1 MIRLHYVKNSI
12 LLFVCFLFMIM
23 NNLYIIDFTSIHYIK
38 IEEIKSRHNTC
49 MIIKLEETHFTILL
63 AFEKLIIS
71 FSVLSIFLEI
81 SKEFIL

>member
-1 MIRLHYVKNSI
+1 
-12 LLFVCFLFMIM
+12 MIM
-23 NNLYIIDFTSIHYIK
+23 NNLYIIDFTSMHYIK

-71 FSVLSIFLEI
+71 FPVLSIFLEKQDI
-81 SKEFIL
+81 YFVIFTRLQFYKL